1 MPDIWTREELERRL
15 DELCEQYLKG
25 RTKEIQKEIIE
36 LARRLDELKEGKK
49 KKRTNYSPA
58 GMRTNEDRRLGS
70 GDNNRFV
77 RLTMNIA
84 APFPREL

>member
-49 KKRTNYSPA
+49 TK
-58 GMRTNEDRRLGS
+58 
-70 GDNNRFV
+70 
-77 RLTMNIA
+77 
-84 APFPREL
+84 